1 MNLKTLKHIFLSV
14 ITTPTT
20 QQIVDHI
27 YAKNTG
33 FVSRGWGDFP
43 PWNQRLTVEADTDEY
58 LALLAS
64 VQLKGIMWML
74 LQHREQLGH
83 KTITRISVFKDEV
96 TGEVGYDALHRGP
109 CVYIELGDVQSGA
122 GNTGAGPSGAGKA
135 VAEPSGSGPSGAGN
149 PGAGNP
155 GAGQAGAASSG
166 AGKRPADGQAEAG
179 PSGDRPAKAA
189 KSVDPSK
196 LAPRCKARYNSTAS
210 AGNATAIKVGPVR
223 RADNSPGDT
232 SMGSGSE
239 SSGSSSGGGSEFSD
253 SVPPPPLS
261 VVDLAPYIRQGG
273 LAAAYMRASDED
285 VTADLVSKGKLQA
298 GQTIASPFTDHSAFK
313 NNGWEESD
321 ASEDLQG
328 AEFELYVSF
337 LSALKSLG
345 ISTQAKPKGNQQNTV
360 YEHRLP
366 WMRNGQSMNV
376 SVVPASQRHYVVTD

>member
-1 MNLKTLKHIFLSV
+1 
-14 ITTPTT
+14 
-20 QQIVDHI
+20 
-27 YAKNTG
+27 
-33 FVSRGWGDFP
+33 
-43 PWNQRLTVEADTDEY
+43 
-58 LALLAS
+58 
-64 VQLKGIMWML
+64 ML

-83 KTITRISVFKDEV
+83 KTITRMSVFKDEV

-122 GNTGAGPSGAGKA
+122 GYTGAGPSGAGKA
-135 VAEPSGSGPSGAGN
+135 VAGPSGSGPSGAGD
-149 PGAGNP
+149 PGV
-155 GAGQAGAASSG
+155 GQAGAASSG

-179 PSGDRPAKAA
+179 PSEARPAKAA
-189 KSVDPSK
+189 KIGRVRRDEKAPSVNPSK
-196 LAPRCKARYNSTAS
+196 VAPRCKARYNSTAS
-210 AGNATAIKVGPVR
+210 AGNATTIKVGRVR

-239 SSGSSSGGGSEFSD
+239 GSESSSGGGSEFSD

-328 AEFELYVSF
+328 AEFEWYVSF

-366 WMRNGQSMNV
+366 WVRNGQTMNV